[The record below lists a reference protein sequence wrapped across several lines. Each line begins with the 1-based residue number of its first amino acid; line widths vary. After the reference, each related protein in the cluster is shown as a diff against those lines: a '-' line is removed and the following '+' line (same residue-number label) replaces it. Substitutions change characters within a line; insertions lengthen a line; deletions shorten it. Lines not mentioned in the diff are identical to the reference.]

1 MSWQKLKAK
10 YQAER
15 KAVGTEG
22 VKMIVGL
29 GNPGPRYENTRHNIG
44 FQVIDQLRDD
54 LGESYTI
61 TMRSK
66 FDAMI
71 YELRHKGELAVLV
84 KPLNYMNRSGQSVV
98 KAVRWYKPEL
108 EDIIVVHDD
117 IDLPTGKVRFREQGG
132 AGGHNGVSS
141 IISHLGTDQFKRAK
155 IGIARPYSEDVV
167 SHVLTP
173 FGKEERELVG
183 AGVLQVSE
191 ALVKWLDG
199 EDFIMLMNRYN

>member
-1 MSWQKLKAK
+1 MTWQKLKAK

-15 KAVGTEG
+15 KAARTEG
-22 VKMIVGL
+22 IKMIVGL

-44 FQVIDQLRDD
+44 FQVIDQLRED
-54 LGESYTI
+54 LGETYTV

-71 YELRHKGELAVLV
+71 YELRHKGELAVLI

-108 EDIIVVHDD
+108 ADIIVVHDD
-117 IDLPTGKVRFREQGG
+117 LDLPTGKVRFREQGG

-141 IISHLGTDQFKRAK
+141 IISHLGTEQFKRAK
-155 IGIARPYSEDVV
+155 IGIARPYSDDVV

-173 FGKEERELVG
+173 FSKAEAAEVG
-183 AGVLQVSE
+183 IGVGQVSE
-191 ALVKWLDG
+191 ALAKWLEG
-199 EDFIMLMNRYN
+199 EEFLMLMNHYN

>member
-1 MSWQKLKAK
+1 MTWQKLKAK

-15 KAVGTEG
+15 KAARTEG
-22 VKMIVGL
+22 IKMIVGL

-44 FQVIDQLRDD
+44 FQVIDQLRED
-54 LGESYTI
+54 LGETYTV

-71 YELRHKGELAVLV
+71 YELRYKGELAVLI

-108 EDIIVVHDD
+108 ADIIVVHDD
-117 IDLPTGKVRFREQGG
+117 LDLPTGKVRFREQGG

-141 IISHLGTDQFKRAK
+141 IISHLGTEQFKRAK
-155 IGIARPYSEDVV
+155 IGIARPYSDDVV

-173 FGKEERELVG
+173 FSKAEAAEVG
-183 AGVLQVSE
+183 IGVGQVSE
-191 ALVKWLDG
+191 ALAKWLEG
-199 EDFIMLMNRYN
+199 EEFLMLMNHYN